1 MLFHALPVD
10 VVLRSIGPLASVSSR
25 GTGLA
30 TRSPPSLAGPH
41 SSVIVHRCGKS
52 VPLLFRAPNPFRLP
66 TQLIGK
72 GPAPD
77 SFSNYCRR
85 ERKHEMRRVF
95 LSAKDTTGCGT
106 AECCGMFRSSA
117 TIYSWTVVQYNNS
130 LRAPPITRLVPPPL
144 PPPRFQ
150 DT

>member
-52 VPLLFRAPNPFRLP
+52 VPLLFRAPKPL
-66 TQLIGK
+66 
-72 GPAPD
+72 
-77 SFSNYCRR
+77 
-85 ERKHEMRRVF
+85 
-95 LSAKDTTGCGT
+95 
-106 AECCGMFRSSA
+106 SSA
-117 TIYSWTVVQYNNS
+117 YATDWEGT
-130 LRAPPITRLVPPPL
+130 RTRLLFKLL
-144 PPPRFQ
+144 PPRKEARDAPSFPLCERYDRLWDSRVLRNVSFLRNNLLLDCCAIQ
-150 DT
+150 